1 MKHPV
6 RDRFW
11 VFLCALCAFCG
22 AVGMIALALGYITVD
37 PAITVLQKFAPDAMM
52 TGKKQIVLAAA
63 AVVFALIGVRLFAIL
78 LPAKKKRSS
87 SFAYQQNENGMV
99 RISVKALEALVQR
112 CLNQH
117 KELKV
122 VSSSLFS
129 DEESVS
135 VDAHITLQSDIS
147 MPLAISA
154 LQKQIKRYLE
164 ACSGVVVEEVRV
176 FVDGTIPANA
186 ETAQSP
192 YAIPASVLEEDADLS
207 ELKEEDAAELA
218 VEEPAEQAVAAPT
231 EELVLEVPQAEEA
244 AEEAVEAGQ
253 TEEPVQE
260 NEKTDEVSE

>member
-6 RDRFW
+6 RDRIW
-11 VFLCALCAFCG
+11 IFLCGLCGLC
-22 AVGMIALALGYITVD
+22 
-37 PAITVLQKFAPDAMM
+37 
-52 TGKKQIVLAAA
+52 AAA
-63 AVVFALIGVRLFAIL
+63 AVAALAVGKVSLDPVTALLARVSDGLNIKTQAAMIGVAAVLVLVALRLFAIL
-78 LPAKKKRSS
+78 LPAKKKPSS

-117 KELKV
+117 PEIKV
-122 VSSSLFS
+122 VSSSLIS

-135 VDAHITLQSDIS
+135 VDAHITLQADIS

-176 FVDGTIPANA
+176 FVDGAIPANA
-186 ETAQSP
+186 ATAQSP

-207 ELKEEDAAELA
+207 DLKEETPDELVIEADAEPSAETQA
-218 VEEPAEQAVAAPT
+218 EETQDEA
-231 EELVLEVPQAEEA
+231 LVLEIPQEAEA
-244 AEEAVEAGQ
+244 AEQESEASET
-253 TEEPVQE
+253 TEEE
-260 NEKTDEVSE
+260 SK

>member
-6 RDRFW
+6 RDRIW
-11 VFLCALCAFCG
+11 IFLCGLCGLCG
-22 AVGMIALALGYITVD
+22 AAALAALLLGKVNLD
-37 PAITVLQKFAPDAMM
+37 PVNAL
-52 TGKKQIVLAAA
+52 LASISDGVSVKEQAALIGA
-63 AVVFALIGVRLFAIL
+63 AVVLALVALRLFAIL

-112 CLNQH
+112 CLSQH

-147 MPLAISA
+147 MPLAVSA

-192 YAIPASVLEEDADLS
+192 YAIPASVLDEDADLS
-207 ELKEEDAAELA
+207 ELKEE
-218 VEEPAEQAVAAPT
+218 EPAELLIEESACQEEAPA
-231 EELVLEVPQAEEA
+231 EELILDVAQEANAPEA
-244 AEEAVEAGQ
+244 AQEEAVQEQAAEQEA
-253 TEEPVQE
+253 
-260 NEKTDEVSE
+260 EKTDEVSE

>member
-11 VFLCALCAFCG
+11 IFLCGLCALCA
-22 AVGMIALALGYITVD
+22 
-37 PAITVLQKFAPDAMM
+37 
-52 TGKKQIVLAAA
+52 AAA
-63 AVVFALIGVRLFAIL
+63 AAALAFGKLPVDQMKALSACFSDGVSVKEQAAMIGAAVVLALVALRLFAIL
-78 LPAKKKRSS
+78 TPAKKKRSS

-112 CLNQH
+112 CLSQH
-117 KELKV
+117 PELKV

-147 MPLAISA
+147 MPLAVSA

-186 ETAQSP
+186 DTAKSP

-207 ELKEEDAAELA
+207 ELKEE
-218 VEEPAEQAVAAPT
+218 EPAELVIEESAEQEAEAPA
-231 EELVLEVPQAEEA
+231 EELILEAPQEETVSENAGEAQDETA
-244 AEEAVEAGQ
+244 AQ
-253 TEEPVQE
+253 EP
-260 NEKTDEVSE
+260 EKTDEVSE